1 MLEIILDIVLLVLPA
16 ALSLILA
23 RFIKTK
29 EEEEKF
35 LRILK
40 LAEEAVLFA
49 EDAFPNLPG
58 VEKLKKAVEYLKGVL
73 AKAGVKLTD
82 RELEAKVRAA
92 YQRLQGEALERILE
106 RLAVKCQG
114 QIAPP
119 RDFLRSLGL
128 KISPHPFDIPRES
141 GTMELP
147 RALGSSPKGMRK
159 PSIARSPS
167 QGGKRHDCP
176 TTGTVLPKLCH
187 ADGEAGRFRYQ
198 CRRQSKPRVLPLLL
212 PKRCVHRT
220 GHNGGAND
228 RQVC

>member
-1 MLEIILDIVLLVLPA
+1 VLELILDIVLVVLPA

-49 EDAFPNLPG
+49 EDAFPNSPG
-58 VEKLKKAVEYLKGVL
+58 VEKLKKAVEYLRGAL

-106 RLAVKCQG
+106 RL
-114 QIAPP
+114 
-119 RDFLRSLGL
+119 
-128 KISPHPFDIPRES
+128 
-141 GTMELP
+141 
-147 RALGSSPKGMRK
+147 
-159 PSIARSPS
+159 
-167 QGGKRHDCP
+167 
-176 TTGTVLPKLCH
+176 
-187 ADGEAGRFRYQ
+187 
-198 CRRQSKPRVLPLLL
+198 RR
-212 PKRCVHRT
+212 
-220 GHNGGAND
+220 
-228 RQVC
+228 